1 MSRRRDLL
9 NGQEIPYIGTQLR
22 RRRVQL
28 GLAQQEVA
36 DKLGITKGGF
46 SAYEQ
51 DKIRPSLEN
60 LVKLAEVLGVS
71 VEYLTGESEGEP
83 EESVDGAADKTGRI
97 GDRQMGIG
105 KQIITLRQK
114 KGISRQELASA
125 LNVSIDDVDKYE
137 RDTVSPSY
145 ETLIDMARLF
155 GVSTESLFGIDS
167 GKTIDISSLSDANK
181 NLIKELVR
189 NMR

>member
-9 NGQEIPYIGTQLR
+9 NGREIPYIGTQLR

-60 LVKLAEVLGVS
+60 LKKLAEILGVS
-71 VEYLTGESEGEP
+71 VGYLTGDL
-83 EESVDGAADKTGRI
+83 EEDDDADVDSRRLGRI

-105 KQIITLRQK
+105 RQIVMLREK
-114 KGISRQELASA
+114 KGMSRQELASE
-125 LNVSIDDVDKYE
+125 LGVSVDDVDKYE

-145 ETLIDMARLF
+145 ETLIEMAKLF

-181 NLIKELVR
+181 NLVKELVR